1 MDPLDPVS
9 MLRRITAL
17 TEAALADLAQ
27 AGTPAAVDD
36 VRRSMLGKSSPLA
49 AVRRELG
56 RSDPAARKQLGLAL
70 SEAHQRI
77 AAALEEKLAAET
89 ALDRPLDP
97 TIPGLPPPTAGLHPV
112 TQLRYDLDDAFRALN
127 FAIVEGPE
135 ISSAE
140 MEFDR
145 LNFPADHPARESM
158 DTYWLADGRCLRPH
172 LTGASVRYLSTH
184 EPPIRIAYPGRV
196 YRNESTDA
204 RHERAFFQYEV
215 LVVDET
221 VPLATARFLVDT
233 ILGTV
238 FGEPARTRMRA
249 GYFPFV
255 EPGFEI
261 DMLCRVCSGRGCRTC
276 GRTGW
281 LEVMPGGSPHP
292 NVLLAAGLDPARW
305 SGCYL
310 NVGLDRLAMMRYG
323 IDDVRLMHSA
333 DLRFL
338 SQFA

>member
-1 MDPLDPVS
+1 MDPLDPAS
-9 MLRRITAL
+9 TLRRITAL
-17 TEAALADLAQ
+17 TDAALAELAQ
-27 AGTPAAVDD
+27 ARTPAAVADA
-36 VRRSMLGKSSPLA
+36 RRSALGKSSPLA
-49 AVRRELG
+49 AVRRDLG
-56 RSDPAARKQLGLAL
+56 RYDPASRKQLGLAL
-70 SEAHQRI
+70 SEAHQRLATAF
-77 AAALEEKLAAET
+77 AAKAFAET
-89 ALDRPLDP
+89 ALDHPLDP

-112 TQLRYDLDDAFRALN
+112 TQLRDDLDDAFRALN
-127 FAIVEGPE
+127 FTVVEGPE

-140 MEFDR
+140 REFDR

-172 LTGASVRYLSTH
+172 LTGASVRHLSTNA
-184 EPPIRIAYPGRV
+184 PPVRIAYPGRV

-215 LVVDET
+215 LVVDDA

-238 FGEPARTRMRA
+238 FGEPVRTRMRA

-261 DMLCRVCSGRGCRTC
+261 DMACRVCSGRGCRTC

-292 NVLLAAGLDPARW
+292 HVLRAAGLDPARW

-338 SQFA
+338 TQFA

>member
-1 MDPLDPVS
+1 MDPLDPAS
-9 MLRRITAL
+9 TLRRITAL
-17 TEAALADLAQ
+17 TDAALAELAQ
-27 AGTPAAVDD
+27 ARTPAAVADA
-36 VRRSMLGKSSPLA
+36 RRSVLGKSSPLA
-49 AVRRELG
+49 AVRRDLG
-56 RSDPAARKQLGLAL
+56 QYDPASRKQLGLAL
-70 SEAHQRI
+70 SEAHQRL
-77 AAALEEKLAAET
+77 AAAFAAKAVAET
-89 ALDRPLDP
+89 ALDHPLDP

-112 TQLRYDLDDAFRALN
+112 TQLRDDLDDAFRALN
-127 FAIVEGPE
+127 FTVVEGPE

-140 MEFDR
+140 REFDR

-172 LTGASVRYLSTH
+172 LTGASVRHLSTH
-184 EPPIRIAYPGRV
+184 APPVRIAYPGRV

-215 LVVDET
+215 LVVDDA

-238 FGEPARTRMRA
+238 FGEPVRTRMRA

-261 DMLCRVCSGRGCRTC
+261 DMACRVCSGRGCRTC

-292 NVLLAAGLDPARW
+292 HVLRAAGLDPARW

-338 SQFA
+338 TQFA